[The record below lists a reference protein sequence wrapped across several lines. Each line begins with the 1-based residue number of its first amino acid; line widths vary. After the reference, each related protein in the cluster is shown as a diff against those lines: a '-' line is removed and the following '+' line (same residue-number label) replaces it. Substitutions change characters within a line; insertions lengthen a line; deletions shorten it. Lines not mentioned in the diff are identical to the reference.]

1 MKENVT
7 QLMEDNKILDDITW
21 LRKKVEGITS
31 QLSGMKMTSDDTTTT
46 NRGLQIEFGKYA
58 ETHYVNELNKIIS
71 KEIDLIKM
79 RVEENK
85 RTVDDILITLKSKV
99 AERDVK
105 ALDELLNTRIDELK
119 VACNRKFADRTET
132 NKNLKYLDAQV
143 KLLY

>member
-1 MKENVT
+1 MQYQLNFMKENVT

-79 RVEENK
+79 RV
-85 RTVDDILITLKSKV
+85 
-99 AERDVK
+99 VK